1 MEKMI
6 LADKTELEIQE
17 GASLGAITVVADSI
31 SALEPVKEAIKK
43 KGNLD
48 KVQFKT
54 DDLVTGEYE
63 DMILESPLFS
73 AVDETEEGKVYA
85 TFGIREKTDLEK
97 RVDTLEGRA
106 DVTEGALQEVI
117 LSTIVGGEA

>member
-1 MEKMI
+1 MEKMV
-6 LADKTELEIQE
+6 LKDGTELEIRA
-17 GASLGAITVVADSI
+17 GASLNAITVVVDSI
-31 SALEPVKEAIKK
+31 PALEPVKEAIKK

-73 AVDETEEGKVYA
+73 AVDETEDGKVYA
-85 TFGIREKTDLEK
+85 TFGIREKTELEK
-97 RVDTLEGRA
+97 RVDSLEGRA

-117 LSTIVGGEA
+117 LAQMGGEA

>member
-1 MEKMI
+1 MEKMV
-6 LADKTELEIQE
+6 LKDGTELEIRA
-17 GASLGAITVVADSI
+17 GASLNAITVVVDSI
-31 SALEPVKEAIKK
+31 PALEPVKEAIKK

-73 AVDETEEGKVYA
+73 AVDETEDGKVYA

-106 DVTEGALQEVI
+106 DVTEGALQEII
-117 LSTIVGGEA
+117 LNTMGGEA

>member
-1 MEKMI
+1 MEKMV
-6 LADKTELEIQE
+6 LKDGTELKIQE

-48 KVQFKT
+48 RVQFRT

-63 DMILESPLFS
+63 DMVLESPLFS
-73 AVDETEEGKVYA
+73 AVDETEDGKVYA
-85 TFGIREKTDLEK
+85 TFGIREKTELEK
-97 RVDTLEGRA
+97 RVDSLEGRA
-106 DVTEGALQEVI
+106 DVTEGALQEMI
-117 LSTIVGGEA
+117 LAQMGGEA

>member
-1 MEKMI
+1 MEKMV
-6 LADKTELEIQE
+6 LKDGTELKIQE

-48 KVQFKT
+48 RVQFRT

-63 DMILESPLFS
+63 DMVLESPLFS
-73 AVDETEEGKVYA
+73 AVDETEDGKVYA
-85 TFGIREKTDLEK
+85 TFGIREKTELEK
-97 RVDTLEGRA
+97 RVDSLEGRA
-106 DVTEGALQEVI
+106 DVTEGALQEMI
-117 LSTIVGGEA
+117 LVQMGGEA